1 MSTQP
6 TDGGPAFP
14 HLPYSSDSRNWS
26 DGSKGMSLRDYLATH
41 APASEIERIVKCN
54 FSEHYPM
61 AVAKARMIWADAML
75 AARRKE
81 DA

>member
-1 MSTQP
+1 MT
-6 TDGGPAFP
+6 
-14 HLPYSSDSRNWS
+14 
-26 DGSKGMSLRDYLATH
+26 LRDYFAAH

-75 AARRKE
+75 AASERKE